1 MVIPCQGWP
10 SVGAERWM
18 DDEWREIL
26 WYTTQLAVVFT
37 LAEVAMNEPLE
48 FSKLTRVRGSRNG
61 ETAAVMVAT
70 VDNGKE
76 MVRRD
81 AGGSDA

>member
-1 MVIPCQGWP
+1 
-10 SVGAERWM
+10 M
-18 DDEWREIL
+18 DCEWRERL
-26 WYTTQLAVVFT
+26 WYTTQLAVVYT
-37 LAEVAMNEPLE
+37 LAVVAMNEPLE
-48 FSKLTRVRGSRNG
+48 FSKLTRVRGAAGNA